1 MDGNYW
7 VLGIFMF
14 LVVLSVKK
22 YTDLDKL
29 RESIEDYIADISNKE
44 TIEEETIEE
53 EDIIVLEE
61 LRDVVENFVIR
72 NPEIFSSISVKDE

>member
-44 TIEEETIEE
+44 TIEEE
-53 EDIIVLEE
+53 DIIVLEE

>member
-14 LVVLSVKK
+14 LVVLSIKK